1 MIVNKLKNIMKK
13 YIHVDAEVNRNTGI
27 TKIVFST
34 YSSWH
39 YQWRPDLEI
48 LDEDDEYILNYENT
62 NWVKIEYTR
71 RLRYKLKKYFK
82 FSKNWYITSKEFF
95 SYIKTN
101 KKWANPIKNSV
112 SGN

>member
-1 MIVNKLKNIMKK
+1 MKQ
-13 YIHVDAEVNRNTGI
+13 YIHVEVDTHDRVPEAI
-27 TKIVFST
+27 IVFST

-101 KKWANPIKNSV
+101 KNGQIL
-112 SGN
+112 